1 MMGVAGYLVGSTTGS
16 EAACLRICTEELPL
30 NVNPVPCFQM
40 YLLPF
45 YQWALF
51 PPSLYHSSDRIQI
64 IIDHFN
70 LRVI

>member
-45 YQWALF
+45 ISGLCF
-51 PPSLYHSSDRIQI
+51 LR
-64 IIDHFN
+64 HFTIP
-70 LRVI
+70 LIVSKLL